1 MDGSRS
7 FRPIDE
13 HLMPRSTFITMK
25 EEDRLGLDSK
35 LSFYMDNLLSLPG
48 LPFEEVALVAPS
60 TLLFELG

>member
-1 MDGSRS
+1 
-7 FRPIDE
+7 
-13 HLMPRSTFITMK
+13 MPRSTFITMK

-48 LPFEEVALVAPS
+48 LPFEEVGLVAPS